1 MKHIRRM
8 ISLLLALVMV
18 IGTVPPMA
26 VRADEVEAAVP
37 VTEVTEETGAP
48 SEPAGEEFIETVA
61 EPEASAAPSEAAA
74 EPEASEATASEPE
87 KPAVSAGETVV
98 EHAPAYDA
106 MGAASSGTCGD
117 NLTWTLEDGI
127 LTISGEGPMK
137 DFTYYSD
144 WDETDSG
151 WDMYAGQ
158 VKKVVIEN
166 GVTSIGTYAFYEM
179 PSLTEV
185 IIGDGV
191 ETIGWAAFSHCNY
204 VTKLTIGKNVRS
216 IAERAFNG
224 WVRLEELHISDL
236 TAWCAI
242 SGERPCGWD
251 YYDVYTYLY
260 LNGNKLTE
268 IVIPEDVTLIS
279 AAAFGGYSGITSITI
294 PDTVTVIGSGAFSC
308 PDLKT
313 IFYLGDLSQWIRL
326 DRGGPICRYGVNI
339 SVNGTI
345 LSDVAVPSAITEIGN
360 YAFANTKITG
370 IELHDGIR
378 KIGTGAFENCIDLP
392 GILLPENLEELSSR
406 AMYGCT
412 ALTEMVIPGS
422 VKTVGEQAF
431 ELCTS
436 LAAITLPAEMETIPS
451 RMMYGCSSLKE
462 IMIPEAVKTIGNSA
476 FENCSVLEHVTNG
489 VNLVSIGSRSFY
501 NCSRLQSIVW
511 SESLAAI
518 GQEAFY
524 NCSALGEIILNSQ
537 VESIGSYA
545 FYMCSGVTQIAVS
558 PSAKLNTIEEATFF
572 NCSQFTQICI
582 PANVSTIATRAF
594 HGCSALTAV
603 RFEGDMPEIS
613 DNAFTNV
620 SATCYYPKGNETYVN
635 DKIALDYGGDL
646 YWTYQGETPSNLCGE
661 SVTWN
666 LDEDGTLTISGT
678 GAMYDYSATDLE
690 YAPWYEQK
698 SSVQRVVIED
708 GVTTIG
714 NYAFYECKNLA
725 TASIPNSVVRIGNN
739 AFYYCAI
746 STIALPAEL
755 QEVGGYAFAFT
766 DLTSVKL
773 PDTVTAV
780 GNGAFCQCYVLK
792 SAYLPDNLEAIPN
805 YCFSACPELR
815 TVTYPAALKTIGD
828 EAFSGCYGLAGPVL
842 PEGLISIGD
851 GAFEGCGYSH
861 PYYSA
866 GFSSISLPSTLETI
880 GRSAFVN
887 CDRLKN
893 IEIPEKVKVIPVS
906 CFEGCDYLESVI
918 LPAGLESLEEDAFSM
933 CNALKSVKF
942 QWDVPEFADI
952 IFSKNVTATCYYP
965 SNNTEWTADV
975 RLQYGGNITWVGEVM
990 DKPSLG
996 GEDDDNSD
1004 LEVDNGTGDNKDDN
1018 TEGNNPDNPGDSGDD
1033 NGGNTPGG
1041 DNGNT
1046 PGTGTVCQN
1055 GHTFGD
1061 WEETI
1066 SPTCEEKGE
1075 KQRTCTVCGGTETEE
1090 LPALGHTEVIDEAVA
1105 PTCTESGLT
1114 EGSHCSVCE
1123 EILLPQETVPAAH
1136 TVENNICTVCGR
1148 YGICGDDVTW
1158 DLTDETVMVISGTG
1172 AMWDYQLAGKA
1183 NTPNNP
1189 WYDLRESVYD
1199 IYVSEG
1205 ITHLGDWTFTDMEN
1219 VTYVD
1224 LPDSLV
1230 SMGRGCL
1237 AGCSA
1242 LEEIILPD
1250 GIITIGASTFN
1261 GCLSLA
1267 ALEIPNGVTRIEE
1280 FTFYDCAALPEIEL
1294 PEGVTYIGESAFC
1307 GCESLTEIV
1316 IPEGVTAIDVFT
1328 FDSCSSLESIVLP
1341 KNLETIGSMA
1351 FQNCSSLQQIV
1362 IPDSVATLESGVF
1375 ENCSSLQKIVLPQS
1389 VMTLG
1394 SHLFSGC
1401 TALTDVTIAGPVT
1414 VLPGNIFSMCENL
1427 SEIVIPESV
1436 EEIAS
1441 GAFSGCSSLSSITI
1455 PKNVKM
1461 IRSRCFVNSGT
1472 ENIFF
1477 EGNAPAFYE
1486 SAFVGL
1492 TATAYYPR
1500 NNTTWVPDVLQNY
1513 GGTITWE
1520 IYGDLPENACGEN
1533 VVWTL
1538 SEDGTLTVSG
1548 IGDMWDFESYDAESI
1563 PWYASRDEITAVHIL
1578 PGVTGV
1584 GDSAFADCTKL
1595 KTVTLSEGITR
1606 IGFSAFEACSALT
1619 GIVLPDSVTRI
1630 DAYAFYECTQLE
1642 SLTLS
1647 ENLEAIGVSAF
1658 MNCWDL
1664 QEIRIPES
1672 VTSIGEYAF
1681 RGTYPDMVYFAGNA
1695 PAVELIN
1702 YSSVFGTAS
1711 AYAYYPANNVTWTEE
1726 IRATYGTYLTWIPYD
1741 GDIYSG
1747 VCGENLTYSMDL
1759 ITGTLTIS
1767 GTGPMYAW
1775 DDVNA
1780 VIPWGGYASQIRR
1793 IIIGAGVTSYYNL
1806 GANRCQIVIFQGS
1819 APHLFADDA
1828 FAEMYGS
1835 ENGTVICYPSNDP
1848 SWDPYVGEQFGG
1860 WVNWYEQGSI
1870 SAILQD
1876 LYARSEGLS
1885 PEEIRGEMKKLDRE
1899 DLLEAMRSGILDYDD
1914 YGWGLISM
1922 LDSATGCTSEILFN
1936 NVPELN
1942 ALGSSWQWTVEGMA
1956 LNDPVDPDA
1965 GFALVYSKSENPIP
1979 VPEGY
1984 DASSAIPFRISMPNL
1999 LSTDCLTVP
2008 VKAAINF
2015 SREDANPFFYSLFWR
2030 SNSTGQIEEI
2040 PLLLSWHKSGYHMNY
2055 VMEGTGEFLLVS
2067 RTGIMTGTCGDN
2079 LVWTYDQNSTLTI
2092 SGTGAMYDYGLD
2104 QNQAPWHYFREQVN
2118 SLVIGENVTRI
2129 GNYAFE
2135 DCRFLHQLII
2145 PAGVREI
2152 GEGAFYGLRNVT
2164 MMRFDG
2170 DAPVIEENAFFD
2182 MVCSAYYDSAAD
2194 GWTETIQSVYGAQS
2208 DEYYGFRWVPLVNSG
2223 ICGENLTWR
2232 FEEDS
2237 GVLTVSGTGDMFHYS
2252 TQSSDWG
2259 EEVAPWTGF
2268 ADQIRKIVIEE
2279 GVTSIGALTFYMCS
2293 NLQEIAIADSV
2304 ITIAEASLPYMEEL
2318 YIPKGV
2324 RQMYFLEGGINC
2336 GSIHVDPDNEVYAS
2350 IDGVLFSKDKTNL
2363 LRYPSIR
2370 TGAYTVPEGVTSISE
2385 WAFTNNLG
2393 LTAVVLPESLKAI
2406 GQVAFS
2412 YTGLIEV
2419 TIPDNVTDIGRGA
2432 FASCPALQKVT
2443 LGKSVSGIGDQA
2455 FTCQTLKEI
2464 VFTGSAP
2471 LFGEDVFRSV
2481 TAEAYYPAGNTSW
2494 TSDVLQHYGGTITW
2508 VPDAAVENRITVED
2522 GTLNGHTSVWIDGT
2536 EYPVNTA
2543 GTIRYV
2549 DLPDSSAK
2557 TMVAY
2562 TWHSDASSDIHS
2574 QYPVSMKVWML
2585 SCEDGF
2591 YSAARVEELD
2601 DILQYSGSSIRVA
2614 GKKGVRMITSIAKDK
2629 KNRLTSEGLAGY
2641 TLKEYG
2647 TVVAWA
2653 DQLGDTRPLTLG
2665 KSYAKSNYAYRKDV
2679 SDPVFAYLKDLMQ
2692 YTNVLVGFTNAQ
2704 CKKDLSMRSYMILED
2719 ASGVEVTLYGGTVT
2733 RSIGYI
2739 AYQNRN
2745 AFAAGTEAY
2754 EYVWGIIHSVYG
2766 NAYDAEYRT

>member
-26 VRADEVEAAVP
+26 VRAGEVEAAVP
-37 VTEVTEETGAP
+37 VTEVTEETAAP
-48 SEPAGEEFIETVA
+48 SDPAGEEFTETEA

-74 EPEASEATASEPE
+74 EPETSEAAASEPE
-87 KPAVSAGETVV
+87 DPVVSAEETVV
-98 EHAPAYDA
+98 EYVTAYDA
-106 MGAASSGTCGD
+106 MGAASSGTCGE
-117 NLTWTLEDGI
+117 NLTWTLDNGV

-313 IFYLGDLSQWIRL
+313 IFYLGDLSQWILL

-345 LSDVAVPSAITEIGN
+345 LSDVAVPSDLTEIGN

-378 KIGTGAFENCIDLP
+378 RIGTGAFENCIDLP

-412 ALTEMVIPGS
+412 ALTEIVIPDS
-422 VKTVGEQAF
+422 VKTVGDQAF
-431 ELCTS
+431 ELCTG
-436 LAAITLPAEMETIPS
+436 LAAITLSAGMDAIPS
-451 RMMYGCSSLKE
+451 RMMFGCSSLKE
-462 IMIPEAVKTIGNSA
+462 ILIPEAVKTIGNSA

-489 VNLVSIGSRSFY
+489 VNLISIDSRSFY
-501 NCSRLQSIVW
+501 DCTQLQSMAW
-511 SESLAAI
+511 SESLATI

-545 FYMCSGVTQIAVS
+545 FTNCSGATKITIS
-558 PSAKLNTIEEATFF
+558 SAKLNTIEVSTFSG
-572 NCSQFTQICI
+572 CSQFTQVCI
-582 PANVSTIATRAF
+582 PGSVSTIDAYAF
-594 HGCSALTAV
+594 SSCSALSTV
-603 RFEGDMPEIS
+603 RFEGNMPTIS
-613 DNAFTNV
+613 DTAFSGV
-620 SATCYYPKGNETYVN
+620 SAVCYYPEGNETYTK
-635 DKIALDYGGDL
+635 DMTTLDFGGDL
-646 YWTYQGETPSNLCGE
+646 RWTYDGEIISNLCGE
-661 SVTWN
+661 TVTWN
-666 LDEDGTLTISGT
+666 LDENGTLTISGT
-678 GAMYDYSATDLE
+678 GAMYDYSAEDLE
-690 YAPWYEQK
+690 YAPWYEQR
-698 SSVQRVVIED
+698 SSIQSVVVED

-714 NYAFYECKNLA
+714 NYAFSECKNIA
-725 TASIPNSVVRIGNN
+725 TASIPNSVVRIGNH
-739 AFYYCAI
+739 AFYYCKI
-746 STIALPAEL
+746 STITLPAEL

-766 DLTSVKL
+766 NLTSIKL
-773 PDTVTAV
+773 PDTVTAI
-780 GNGAFCQCYVLK
+780 GIGAFCRCNVLK

-805 YCFSACPELR
+805 YCFSTCPELR
-815 TVTYPAALKTIGD
+815 TVTYPASLKAIGH
-828 EAFSGCYGLAGPVL
+828 EAFTGCYGLAGPVL

-851 GAFEGCGYSH
+851 YAFEGCGYSH

-866 GFSSISLPSTLETI
+866 GFYSISFPSTLETI
-880 GRSAFVN
+880 GSGAFVN
-887 CDRLKN
+887 CDNLKT
-893 IEIPEKVKVIPVS
+893 ITIPKKVKVIPVS
-906 CFEGCDYLESVI
+906 CFEGCDDLESVI
-918 LPAGLESLEEDAFSM
+918 LPAGLNALEKKAFSM

-952 IFSKNVTATCYYP
+952 IFSENVTATCYYP

-975 RLQYGGNITWVGEVM
+975 RLQYGGNITWVGEFM
-990 DKPSLG
+990 DNPGLG
-996 GEDDDNSD
+996 GEDDDDSD
-1004 LEVDNGTGDNKDDN
+1004 LEVDNGSGDNKDDN

-1033 NGGNTPGG
+1033 NGGSTPGG

-1046 PGTGTVCQN
+1046 PGTGTSCQN

-1061 WEETI
+1061 WEETTA
-1066 SPTCEEKGE
+1066 PTCEEKGE

-1090 LPALGHTEVIDEAVA
+1090 VPALGHTEVIDEAVA

-1123 EILLPQETVPAAH
+1123 EVLLPQETVPAAH

-1172 AMWDYQLAGKA
+1172 AMWDYQLAGKV

-1205 ITHLGDWTFTDMEN
+1205 ITHLGNWTFADMES

-1224 LPDSLV
+1224 LPDTLV
-1230 SMGRGCL
+1230 SMGHGCL
-1237 AGCSA
+1237 SGCSA

-1280 FTFYDCAALPEIEL
+1280 FTFYDCAALPEIEI

-1316 IPEGVTAIDVFT
+1316 IPEGVTAIDILT

-1341 KNLETIGSMA
+1341 KNLVTIGSMA
-1351 FQNCSSLQQIV
+1351 FQNCSSLQQIA
-1362 IPDSVATLESGVF
+1362 IPDSVTTLESGVF
-1375 ENCSSLQKIVLPQS
+1375 ENCSSLQQIVLPQS
-1389 VMTLG
+1389 VVTLG
-1394 SHLFSGC
+1394 GSLFRGC

-1414 VLPGNIFSMCENL
+1414 MLPGNIFSMCENL

-1436 EEIAS
+1436 EEIAG
-1441 GAFSGCSSLSSITI
+1441 GAFYGCSSLSSITI

-1472 ENIFF
+1472 ETIFF
-1477 EGNAPAFYE
+1477 EGNAPAFHG
-1486 SAFVGL
+1486 SAFVDL

-1500 NNTTWVPDVLQNY
+1500 NNTTWTPDVLQDY

-1563 PWYASRDEITAVHIL
+1563 PWYASRDQITAVHIL
-1578 PGVTGV
+1578 PGVTGI
-1584 GDSAFADCTKL
+1584 GDNAFAECWNL
-1595 KTVTLSEGITR
+1595 KTAAIPEGVTR
-1606 IGFSAFEACSALT
+1606 IGFSAFEACSNLT
-1619 GIVLPDSVTRI
+1619 GIVLPDSVIRI
-1630 DAYAFYECTQLE
+1630 DAYAFYGCDQLKG
-1642 SLTLS
+1642 LTLS
-1647 ENLEAIGVSAF
+1647 ANLETIGVCAF
-1658 MNCWDL
+1658 MDCWDL

-1711 AYAYYPANNVTWTEE
+1711 AYAYYPANDDTWTEE
-1726 IRATYGTYLTWIPYD
+1726 IRANYGTYLKWISYE

-1747 VCGENLTYSMDL
+1747 VCGDDLTYSMDQQ
-1759 ITGTLTIS
+1759 TGTLTIS
-1767 GTGPMYAW
+1767 GTGPMYEW
-1775 DDVNA
+1775 DDVST
-1780 VIPWGGYASQIRR
+1780 VIPWGGYAPQIRR
-1793 IIIGAGVTSYYNL
+1793 IIIGADVTSYYNL
-1806 GANRCQIVIFQGS
+1806 GAERCQIIIFQGN
-1819 APHLFADDA
+1819 APQIFADNA
-1828 FAEMYGS
+1828 FEDMYGA
-1835 ENGTVICYPSNDP
+1835 ENGTVICYPYNDS

-1860 WVNWYEQGSI
+1860 RVTWYEQGSPV
-1870 SAILQD
+1870 AILRNLSAQ
-1876 LYARSEGLS
+1876 SEGLS
-1885 PEEIRGEMKKLDRE
+1885 PEEIREEMKKLDRK
-1899 DLLEAMRSGILDYDD
+1899 DLLDAMRSGILDYDD
-1914 YGWGLISM
+1914 YGWGEISI
-1922 LDSATGCTSEILFN
+1922 LDSATGSTSEILFN
-1936 NVPELN
+1936 DVPELN
-1942 ALGSSWQWTVEGMA
+1942 ALGSSRHWRVEGMA
-1956 LNDPVDPDA
+1956 LNDPVDADA

-1984 DASSAIPFRISMPNL
+1984 DAASAIPFRISITNL
-1999 LSTDCLTVP
+1999 LRTDYLTIP
-2008 VKAAINF
+2008 VKAAMNF
-2015 SREDANPFFYSLFWR
+2015 AREDANPFFYSLFWR

-2040 PLLLSWHKSGYHMNY
+2040 PLRISWHKSGYHMNY
-2055 VMEGTGEFLLVS
+2055 VMEGTGEFLLVC
-2067 RTGIMTGTCGDN
+2067 RTDIMTGTCGED

-2104 QNQAPWHYFREQVN
+2104 QNQAPWHYFREEVN
-2118 SLVIGENVTRI
+2118 GLVIGENVTRI

-2145 PAGVREI
+2145 PASVREI
-2152 GEGAFYGLRNVT
+2152 GEGAFHGMHNVN
-2164 MMRFDG
+2164 MMRFEG

-2182 MVCSAYYDSAAD
+2182 MACSAYYDSAAD
-2194 GWTETIQSVYGAQS
+2194 GWTETIQSVYGAQCY
-2208 DEYYGFRWVPLVNSG
+2208 EYYGFRWVPLVNSG

-2237 GVLTVSGTGDMFHYS
+2237 GILTVSGTGDMFHYS
-2252 TQSSDWG
+2252 TQSSDWE

-2268 ADQIRKIVIEE
+2268 ADQIRKVVIEE

-2293 NLQEIAIADSV
+2293 NLQEITIADSV

-2324 RQMYFLEGGINC
+2324 RRMYFLDVGASC

-2350 IDGVLFSKDKTNL
+2350 IDGVLFSKDKTSL
-2363 LRYPSIR
+2363 LKYPSNR
-2370 TGAYTVPEGVTSISE
+2370 TGAYTVPEGVTSIGE
-2385 WAFTNNLG
+2385 WAFANNLG
-2393 LTAVVLPESLKAI
+2393 LTAVILPESLRTI
-2406 GQVAFS
+2406 GWIAFS
-2412 YTGLIEV
+2412 YTGLTEV
-2419 TIPDNVTDIGRGA
+2419 TIPDNVTKIGSSA

-2443 LGKSVSGIGDQA
+2443 FGKSVSSIGDWA
-2455 FTCQTLKEI
+2455 FTCQMLKEI

-2471 LFGEDVFRSV
+2471 LFGEDVFQSA
-2481 TAEAYYPAGNTSW
+2481 TAEAYYPAGDNTW
-2494 TSDVLQHYGGTITW
+2494 TSDVLQNYGGTVTW
-2508 VPDAAVENRITVED
+2508 IPDATAENRITVDD
-2522 GTLNGHTSVWIDGT
+2522 GTLNSHTSVWIDGT
-2536 EYPVNTA
+2536 EYPVKTA
-2543 GTIRYV
+2543 GTTRYV
-2549 DLPDSSAK
+2549 DLPDGSAK

-2562 TWHSDASSDIHS
+2562 TYHTDALSDIHK
-2574 QYPVSMKVWML
+2574 QYPISMKVWML

-2591 YSAARVEELD
+2591 YTADRVEELD
-2601 DILQYSGSSIRVA
+2601 DILQYSGSSIRVT

-2629 KNRLTSEGLAGY
+2629 KSSLTSEGLAGY

-2647 TVVAWA
+2647 TAVAWA
-2653 DQLGDTRPLTLG
+2653 NQLGDTKPLVLG
-2665 KSYAKSNYAYRKDV
+2665 RSYVKSNYAYRKDV
-2679 SDPVFAYLKDLMQ
+2679 ADPVFAYQQNLMQ
-2692 YTNVLVGFTNAQ
+2692 YTNVLVGFTDAQ
-2704 CKKDLSMRSYMILED
+2704 CKQDLAMRPYMILEN
-2719 ASGVEVTLYGGTVT
+2719 AAGEEITLYGGTVI

-2745 AFAAGTEAY
+2745 AFTAGTEAY
-2754 EYVWGIIHSVYG
+2754 EYVWNIIHSVYG